1 MEVAYETA
9 VLGVLRQGFRCFH
22 LRSMKGVRI
31 ELCTLLVH
39 IEIGEES
46 NFLGDRRELVQTMLE
61 QQATISQQR
70 QELVEKEHE
79 LRGRDEHI
87 RQLSAALEAARSGKT
102 SEFDKQ
108 GEVVAGEMHPLLDRE
123 TPVDL
128 PSVVR

>member
-1 MEVAYETA
+1 MPIDRLFHLDATEPRETVLRVSVHDSEREMEVAYETA

-61 QQATISQQR
+61 QQVIP
-70 QELVEKEHE
+70 
-79 LRGRDEHI
+79 DEY
-87 RQLSAALEAARSGKT
+87 LYS
-102 SEFDKQ
+102 
-108 GEVVAGEMHPLLDRE
+108 
-123 TPVDL
+123 
-128 PSVVR
+128 